1 MEFSKLKKLFINIL
15 FLPRCMA
22 CGELLNIE
30 KNAIENLSLCPECL
44 AKYRIAK
51 AEVCP
56 ECNFSAERCLCGVS
70 KRGVDTGDLTKLFYY
85 RTDRESSIQSRIIY
99 ALKHE
104 NDIRFAT
111 FLADELSVI
120 VSRLMIERK
129 INPDECIFTYVPRR
143 SQAVID
149 DGFDQG
155 ERLALCV
162 AKTFDLK
169 RNFARSFVRRGGKE
183 QKKLDANE
191 RKRNIRKSVKLRRK
205 IKTKIQNKTVL
216 LFDDLVTS
224 GVTMSEAKS
233 LLTDAGAKAVICIT
247 VGRTVGE

>member
-22 CGELLNIE
+22 CGELLDIE

-51 AEVCP
+51 AEVCH
-56 ECNFSAERCLCGVS
+56 ECNLSAERCLCGVN
-70 KRGVDTGDLTKLFYY
+70 KRGIDTGDLTKLFYY

-120 VSRLMIERK
+120 ISRLMIERR

-169 RNFARSFVRRGGKE
+169 KNFARAFVRRGGKE

>member
-1 MEFSKLKKLFINIL
+1 
-15 FLPRCMA
+15 MA
-22 CGELLNIE
+22 CGELLDIE

-51 AEVCP
+51 AEVCH
-56 ECNFSAERCLCGVS
+56 ECNLSAERCLCGVS

-120 VSRLMIERK
+120 ISRLMIERK

-169 RNFARSFVRRGGKE
+169 KNFARAFVRRGGKE

-191 RKRNIRKSVKLRRK
+191 RKRNIRKSVKLRRN

>member
-1 MEFSKLKKLFINIL
+1 
-15 FLPRCMA
+15 MA

-169 RNFARSFVRRGGKE
+169 RNFARAFVRRGGKE

-191 RKRNIRKSVKLRRK
+191 RKRNIRKSVKLRRN